1 GVLWVHPNLLA
12 PAVSPWVHGGGP
24 IVAGPLFPF
33 VFITIACGAISG
45 FHSLIAT
52 GTSSKML
59 QLETDARVIG
69 YGAMICE
76 GLVGVTCL
84 IAASALHPADYYA
97 INATPEVF
105 KQLGLQTVDL
115 SQLERAIGTPLL

>member
-52 GTSSKML
+52 GTTSKML
-59 QLETDARVIG
+59 AKETDARPIG
-69 YGAMICE
+69 YGAMLCE

-84 IAASALHPADYYA
+84 IAASALHPADYFA
-97 INATPEVF
+97 INSSAEIF
-105 KQLGLQTVDL
+105 EHLGLNPVDL
-115 SQLERAIGTPLL
+115 GGLE